1 MRLDGL
7 QTITRRAAGLLVAVG
22 AVGLVLM
29 TAIIG
34 WQVFGR
40 YVLRASPDWSEQAS
54 LTLMIWYV
62 SFAAAAGVREG
73 FHIRI
78 VALTNALPARGRLA
92 LRYLSELVVL
102 SVGVAMLI
110 WSSQL
115 VVGTWSHTIP
125 TLGLPRGAAYLG
137 LPIAGALIAL
147 FSAERILELP
157 THAAGEGELDED
169 PRWS

>member
-1 MRLDGL
+1 MLNRLSK
-7 QTITRRAAGLLVAVG
+7 ITHVAADLLLKTA
-22 AVGLVLM
+22 AAGLVLM

-40 YVLRASPDWSEQAS
+40 YVLNSSPSWSEQAS

-78 VALTNALPARGRLA
+78 IALENAAKPPVRKSMRIASNFVVAVCGA
-92 LRYLSELVVL
+92 
-102 SVGVAMLI
+102 AMLI
-110 WSSQL
+110 WGGEL
-115 VVGTWSHTIP
+115 VARTWEHVIP
-125 TLGLPRGAAYLG
+125 SLGLPRGIAYLG
-137 LPIAGALIAL
+137 LPISGFLIIL
-147 FSAERILELP
+147 FSFERILE
-157 THAAGEGELDED
+157 ELVGVDLKDEED